1 MKDKDIQQLTD
12 RYLAGETSN
21 EEERRLALAL
31 HEIQT
36 SRGELPEDWRAVQ
49 LMLGELTLG
58 EALYDDIMTRRGAA
72 SLAQNASAPSVRLAT
87 ERQKSSRRLWR
98 WAAAAVIALAAG
110 IGVALYQPETSQ
122 PKAASALTNRT
133 SEHNQRYIPPRP
145 ALQVATTNSINEAGQ
160 PHEPMRKNASAK
172 ANRRKRKSAQPKITP
187 SGTEMTSPT
196 LEERTEE
203 PLLAAAEAE
212 QQTEIDQYPSLS
224 NDDNP
229 YAAVVAEM
237 RDIRSR
243 GERLQRMLDEIIN
256 DKTMLANHLN

>member
-72 SLAQNASAPSVRLAT
+72 SLAQSASAPSVRLAT
-87 ERQKSSRRLWR
+87 ERQKSSRRRLWR
-98 WAAAAVIALAAG
+98 WAAAAVIVLAAG

-122 PKAASALTNRT
+122 PKAASALTNKT

-160 PHEPMRKNASAK
+160 THEPMRKNASAK
-172 ANRRKRKSAQPKITP
+172 ANKRKRKSAQPKITP

-196 LEERTEE
+196 LEEPTEE

-212 QQTEIDQYPSLS
+212 QQTENFQYPSLS
-224 NDDNP
+224 NDDDP

-243 GERLQRMLDEIIN
+243 GERVEAMIAKLTGPIE
-256 DKTMLANHLN
+256 